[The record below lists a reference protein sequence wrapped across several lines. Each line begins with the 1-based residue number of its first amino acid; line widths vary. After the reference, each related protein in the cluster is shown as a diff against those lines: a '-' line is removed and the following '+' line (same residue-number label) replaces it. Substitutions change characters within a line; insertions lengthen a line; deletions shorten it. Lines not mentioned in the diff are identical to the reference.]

1 MAERSQEMLRDVG
14 TDVSGLLNL
23 LASSSGTGLD
33 LPRLVFF
40 ACRSMPIESTC
51 GLTLVRKGRTPRTVV
66 ATDDVAHAIDALQHE
81 VGQGP
86 SLEAAQVPTVEP
98 ATDLLT
104 ETRWPVFA
112 RRCVEEIGV
121 RSILA
126 VRLPLASG
134 DMASLTFSSRFP
146 SAFDD
151 LAVGLAALYAP
162 IAALGVE
169 QMLREQETGELGHAL
184 SSSRQIGTAIGIIME
199 RKLVT
204 SEDALAILRRSSQHL
219 NRKLR
224 DIAAEVAQTGQM
236 PAEPPADSPSC
247 DRGCQGFG
255 AGEFDA

>member
-1 MAERSQEMLRDVG
+1 MVDRSQEMLRDVG
-14 TDVSGLLNL
+14 IDVSSLLNL
-23 LASSSGTGLD
+23 LAASSGTGLD
-33 LPRLVFF
+33 LPRLVLF
-40 ACRSMPIESTC
+40 ACRSMPVESSC
-51 GLTLVRKGRTPRTVV
+51 GLTLVRKDRTPRTLV
-66 ATDDVAHAIDALQHE
+66 ATDEVARAIDTLQHE

-86 SLEAAQVPTVEP
+86 SLEAARVPTVDP
-98 ATDLLT
+98 AADLLT

-112 RRCVEEIGV
+112 RRCVEETGT

-134 DMASLTFSSRFP
+134 DVASLTFSSRFP

-151 LAVGLAALYAP
+151 LAIGLAALYAP

-169 QMLREQETGELGHAL
+169 QMLREQDADQLGSAL

-204 SEDALAILRRSSQHL
+204 SEEAMAILRRSSQHL

-224 DIAAEVAQTGQM
+224 DIAAEVAETGQM
-236 PAEPPADSPSC
+236 PAEPPSDS
-247 DRGCQGFG
+247 GH
-255 AGEFDA
+255 